1 MRNRAKDI
9 NQQLLVLNIE
19 HLQQE
24 TQAVCDSSPH
34 EGFLSPGN
42 GGDLSKTH
50 WPTESKRRGD
60 KDHWTG

>member
-50 WPTESKRRGD
+50 
-60 KDHWTG
+60 